1 VELRLHNFKGH
12 VGVNQEGLM
21 MRAALFHMTTAVL
34 LCLPMVAMLDAQT
47 SSATQAAK
55 PDQTV
60 TTIVG
65 CLVQENP
72 NATGG
77 ERRADGGT
85 AKANDY
91 FVRTP
96 TVVVPVGTT
105 VTVGKPGTTDTTT
118 SAGKP
123 SKDSLYRITGL
134 QGEQLRPHVGHRV
147 ELQGHLSSNAPDAS
161 ASGVT
166 STKTT
171 VDQTGRA
178 TTRVETRVDVAG
190 VLHATALKMVS
201 ANCP

>member
-1 VELRLHNFKGH
+1 
-12 VGVNQEGLM
+12 
-21 MRAALFHMTTAVL
+21 MRAALSHMTSAVL
-34 LCLPMVAMLDAQT
+34 LCLPMMAMVEAQ
-47 SSATQAAK
+47 SSSSTQAAK
-55 PDQTV
+55 LEQAA
-60 TTIVG
+60 TIVG
-65 CLVQENP
+65 CLVEGNP
-72 NATGG
+72 NAPGG
-77 ERRADGGT
+77 RRSEGG
-85 AKANDY
+85 AANANDY

-105 VTVGKPGTTDTTT
+105 IIVGKPGTTDTTT

-134 QGEQLRPHVGHRV
+134 HRDQLQPHVGHRV
-147 ELQGHLSSNAPDAS
+147 EVEGHLSGRAPDAS

-166 STKTT
+166 SAKTT
-171 VDQTGRA
+171 VDQSGLA